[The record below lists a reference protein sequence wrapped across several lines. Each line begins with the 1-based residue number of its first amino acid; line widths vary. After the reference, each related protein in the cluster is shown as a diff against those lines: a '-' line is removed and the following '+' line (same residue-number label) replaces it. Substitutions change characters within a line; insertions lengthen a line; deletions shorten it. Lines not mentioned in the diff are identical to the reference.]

1 MIVGRT
7 ACLSVVAKKW
17 RKNIKWSDFMKKSYT
32 EVSFEIQVMQ
42 CLDVLTSSGEGDRTT
57 EPNDDILFEDIFN

>member
-1 MIVGRT
+1 
-7 ACLSVVAKKW
+7 
-17 RKNIKWSDFMKKSYT
+17 MKKSYT